1 MVCIGYAG
9 CEAFDVILYTART
22 ITKLNYRVL
31 IVDLS
36 ETGAINKSIKHGM
49 GLDSKKVIVNYRDI
63 NYTRKIPTE
72 DEFEMF
78 REGVVFVVYGSN
90 YVIDFPIPCKTVNI
104 VVNTLPHII
113 EGVNLLL
120 HNILKNEDSF
130 RLLIRDVITPD
141 DVDRVKECM
150 DLPIKLENI
159 NYLYLDL
166 RDYEGA
172 MYCQLRQQ
180 IRFRKVSIGMVKYIT
195 DQIISILPKTKP
207 ARIKRAI
214 VMARR
219 GV

>member
-49 GLDSKKVIVNYRDI
+49 GLDSKKDIVNYRDI
-63 NYTRKIPTE
+63 SYTRKIPTE

-90 YVIDFPIPCKTVNI
+90 YVIGFPIPCKTVNI

-120 HNILKNEDSF
+120 HDILKNEDSF

-166 RDYEGA
+166 RDYDGA
-172 MYCQLRQQ
+172 MYCQIRQQ
-180 IRFRKVSIGMVKYIT
+180 IRFRKVSMGMVKYIT